1 MYTHADKTEE
11 KKKQSAL
18 NGNAQIQRGGEST
31 YQFFENR
38 PEAIAQR
45 KLQEMANN
53 SPKVLQLRAIQ
64 LIANKSRQTKQ
75 VAQFQAVSNSVTA
88 SPIQR
93 IAEPVKKNKV
103 YSKDDAVTNLQE
115 SRKEGTND
123 ITASW
128 IGYIITKIKPKAG
141 EVKSTYVSSF
151 DTNKG
156 GFSASR
162 ELPEVNDLVVHAH
175 YKREKG
181 DRDKAQVLSAQVKW
195 ADNEA
200 GSAPP
205 GQTKLQKGKE
215 TEVLGN
221 DHDKVAI
228 KAWEENPER
237 HRLRIEA
244 EAKKASKQKDE
255 PLDLDWLF

>member
-1 MYTHADKTEE
+1 
-11 KKKQSAL
+11 
-18 NGNAQIQRGGEST
+18 
-31 YQFFENR
+31 
-38 PEAIAQR
+38 
-45 KLQEMANN
+45 MANN
-53 SPKVLQLRAIQ
+53 SPKVLQRRSLQ
-64 LIANKSRQTKQ
+64 LMANNSPQTKQ
-75 VAQFQAVSNSVTA
+75 LAQLQAVSNSVAA

-93 IAEPVKKNKV
+93 IVEPVKKNKV

-115 SRKEGTND
+115 SRKEGTNN

-128 IGYIITKIKPKAG
+128 IGYIITKIKPQAG

-151 DTNKG
+151 DTKKG

-162 ELPEVNDLVVHAH
+162 ELPDVNDLVVHAH

-181 DRDKAQVLSAQVKW
+181 DRDKAQVNSAQVKW

-237 HRLRIEA
+237 HKMRMDA
-244 EAKKASKQKDE
+244 EAKKASKQEDE
-255 PLDLDWLF
+255 SLDLDWMF

>member
-1 MYTHADKTEE
+1 MLNIGLMNMYAY
-11 KKKQSAL
+11 KKKINKRQADS
-18 NGNAQIQRGGEST
+18 NVTS
-31 YQFFENR
+31 QFVDNR
-38 PEAIAQR
+38 PEVVAQR

-53 SPKVLQLRAIQ
+53 SQRVSQLSA
-64 LIANKSRQTKQ
+64 
-75 VAQFQAVSNSVTA
+75 FQAMANSKVV

-93 IAEPVKKNKV
+93 VAEPVKKNKV
-103 YSKDDAVTNLQE
+103 YAKEDAVANLKE

-141 EVKSTYVSSF
+141 DVKSTYVSSF
-151 DTNKG
+151 DTEKG

-181 DRDKAQVLSAQVKW
+181 ERDKATVNSAQVKW
-195 ADNEA
+195 ADNEV
-200 GSAPP
+200 GPAPP

-215 TEVLGN
+215 TEILGN
-221 DHDKVAI
+221 NHDKIAI
-228 KAWEENPER
+228 KAWEENPQR
-237 HRLRIEA
+237 HKMRIDA
-244 EAKKASKQKDE
+244 EAKKASKQKEE
-255 PLDLDWLF
+255 PLDLDGLF

>member
-1 MYTHADKTEE
+1 MNTHADKTEE
-11 KKKQSAL
+11 KKNQSAT
-18 NGNAQIQRGGEST
+18 NGNTQIKRGGELT
-31 YQFFENR
+31 YQFVDNR
-38 PEAIAQR
+38 PEAVAQR

-53 SPKVLQLRAIQ
+53 SPQVSQLRSLQLM
-64 LIANKSRQTKQ
+64 ANNSSQTKQ
-75 VAQFQAVSNSVTA
+75 LAQLQAVSNSVAA

-93 IAEPVKKNKV
+93 IVEPVKKNKV
-103 YSKDDAVTNLQE
+103 YSKDDAVTNLKE

-151 DTNKG
+151 DTSKG

-162 ELPEVNDLVVHAH
+162 ELPDVNDLVVHAH

-181 DRDKAQVLSAQVKW
+181 DRDKAQVNSAQVKW
-195 ADNEA
+195 ADNEV

-237 HRLRIEA
+237 HKMRMEA

-255 PLDLDWLF
+255 SLDLDWMF